1 MSALSVGKI
10 VFASNAIAI
19 DKCICFVDDI
29 TMYVI
34 DLWCVVLQSI
44 VPASDWWGALFQ
56 TPCHSRNLNCPFYC
70 PTMTEIKDAALL
82 DFIRF
87 CT

>member
-1 MSALSVGKI
+1 VSALSVGKR
-10 VFASNAIAI
+10 FASNAIAI
-19 DKCICFVDDI
+19 NKCICFVDDI

-34 DLWCVVLQSI
+34 DYDEIMRNRNLCPS
-44 VPASDWWGALFQ
+44 SD
-56 TPCHSRNLNCPFYC
+56 LNCPFYC
-70 PTMTEIKDAALL
+70 PKMTEIKDAALL